1 MHQRSV
7 CGINREDVDTEFRVG
22 MFTRLLC
29 KAAECPWSELFV
41 NLSACYFGFLKL
53 TNATLT
59 RFSEELPP
67 LVWAICKW
75 ETSTLCLSPS
85 PLIQFQIAQ
94 ARQHLGDDWVKRLIL
109 CHDKTLVHGDVLVDD
124 KPEVTGSNPVPS
136 WEHVLF
142 GAPYNRHITDRRRI
156 GDWTEWA
163 EVLG

>member
-22 MFTRLLC
+22 MFTRLLS

-67 LVWAICKW
+67 LVWAICKG

-94 ARQHLGDDWVKRLIL
+94 ARQHQMICYPFRFSYIQ
-109 CHDKTLVHGDVLVDD
+109 T
-124 KPEVTGSNPVPS
+124 
-136 WEHVLF
+136 F
-142 GAPYNRHITDRRRI
+142 GASEKLPTWMQSLVSSKICTASPRKSQISK
-156 GDWTEWA
+156 
-163 EVLG
+163 LG